1 MLSGKTHINIY
12 RYSEPPGVVVVRTEE
27 TREDLESLDTVLAS
41 TLPIF
46 QVGERIT
53 YNLLR

>member
-1 MLSGKTHINIY
+1 MFSGETHTNIY
-12 RYSEPPGVVVVRTEE
+12 RYSEPAGVVVVRTEE
-27 TREDLESLDTVLAS
+27 TWEDLEVVDTVLAS